1 LSHLP
6 YLARPSSGV
15 GETERLFCDNYARCG
30 CHIEVRG
37 FELWRFEPRCFK
49 LYLCD
54 SYLCDSYL
62 CDSYLCYRYRCD
74 ASQPRSLELR
84 CFEPRCRFCA
94 AAGPE
99 VRGEIYA

>member
-1 LSHLP
+1 MSHLP

-62 CDSYLCYRYRCD
+62 CYRYRCD